1 MVAQLTETLIDYSDE
16 LSSYVI
22 NVPDITPANL
32 ASSQTFFANLWTAI
46 APLVLG
52 NQVKRIF
59 PVVVRFAGTPPAD
72 PEAQREKKWM
82 VHYKDTSPFLDAPA
96 NTVPNPYFGKAFKFT
111 IPTADLADGNV
122 IAGTDTCDISI
133 DPWLT
138 VVGLLQTGA
147 KSPVGGSITVT
158 SVNFVGANN

>member
-1 MVAQLTETLIDYSDE
+1 MVAKLTETLVDYSNE
-16 LSSYVI
+16 KSSYEV

-32 ASSQTFFANLWTAI
+32 ASTETFFANLWTAI
-46 APLVLG
+46 SPLVLG
-52 NQVKRIF
+52 NQVARRF
-59 PVVVRFAGTPPAD
+59 PVVISFTGTPPAD
-72 PEAQREKKWM
+72 PEAQREKKWR
-82 VHYKDTSPFLDAPA
+82 VHYKDTSAFLDAPD
-96 NTVPNPYFGKAFKFT
+96 NTVPNPYYGRSFSFT

-122 IAGTDTCDISI
+122 IAGTDVCDISI

-158 SVNFVGANN
+158 KVNFEGANN